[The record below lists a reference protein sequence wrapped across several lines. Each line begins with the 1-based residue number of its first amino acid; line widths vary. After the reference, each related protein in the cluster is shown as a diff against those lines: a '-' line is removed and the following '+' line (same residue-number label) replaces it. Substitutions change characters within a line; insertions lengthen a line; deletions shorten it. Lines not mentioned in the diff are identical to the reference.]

1 MKRFSLPLVYVMLLM
16 TVIFVG
22 TAAATEI
29 GQIKTLDGEV
39 FLIQGNSKTQAK
51 LGDVLHQADVVETG
65 GNGSVGITFIDNSR
79 FSVGPDSRIEL
90 RQFRFN
96 PTTHEGEFITDVP
109 RGTLTV
115 ISGDIAK
122 RSPEAMKIKTPS
134 TILGFRGTK
143 TAIKVTE

>member
-1 MKRFSLPLVYVMLLM
+1 MKRLSLPLLYVMLLM
-16 TVIFVG
+16 TVILVG

-29 GQIKTLDGEV
+29 GQIKTLNGEV
-39 FLIQGNSKTQAK
+39 FLIQDNSKSQAK

-65 GNGSVGITFIDNSR
+65 GDGSVGITFIDNSR

-96 PTTHEGEFITDVP
+96 PTTHEGEFITDMS

-134 TILGFRGTK
+134 TILGFRGTR